1 MAPAGGRR
9 HAHAGAPQRV
19 GLTTQRVGRGMRGA
33 RHGQL
38 ALMLLGRLPGLQQI
52 GGFGIESGH
61 DAYQ

>member
-1 MAPAGGRR
+1 
-9 HAHAGAPQRV
+9 
-19 GLTTQRVGRGMRGA
+19 MRGA